1 MPCQVQLTVNF
12 LNVNVISLRV
22 TDGDLL
28 LKFALPE
35 DETFLQSDD
44 IGMKISRSLLL
55 IFLDMID
62 ITHSWYYT
70 AK

>member
-1 MPCQVQLTVNF
+1 MRCQVQLTVYF

-28 LKFALPE
+28 LKFALSE

-44 IGMKISRSLLL
+44 IGIKISR
-55 IFLDMID
+55 
-62 ITHSWYYT
+62 
-70 AK
+70 